1 MNCGIIV
8 EGLIGGY
15 MREVKNVKGKT
26 YFLFAIALFVIFLLI
41 DNFTQL
47 FLSEMFGGTFMEW
60 EYWVRVISRMIPA
73 TLWFCLFW
81 LANKQ
86 SIRKMNFNFL
96 ECSEKISKRN
106 YCIAVAF
113 LILAIFFN
121 YMNWGNFKFLVEF
134 RNAGLIGFIAQHIY
148 YLAEIV
154 ITTVLIV
161 LFQKSCETWFKKENI
176 PFGGMIGALTW
187 GLVHIFTQNSLLV
200 GLLGFVYGFGF
211 GTIYLILE
219 KNYKMTVF
227 FLFLMFVL

>member
-1 MNCGIIV
+1 MS
-8 EGLIGGY
+8 
-15 MREVKNVKGKT
+15 EVKNVKGKS

-47 FLSEMFGGTFMEW
+47 SLGIIFGGTFLEW

-73 TLWFCLFW
+73 TLWFCLLL
-81 LANKQ
+81 LANKE
-86 SIRKMNFNFL
+86 SISKMDFNFL
-96 ECSEKISKRN
+96 ESGKNISQKN
-106 YCIAVAF
+106 YFIAVAF
-113 LILAIFFN
+113 LIVAMFFN
-121 YMNWGNFKFLVEF
+121 YMNWGNFKLLVEF

-154 ITTVLIV
+154 IVTALIV

-176 PFGGMIGALTW
+176 PYGGIIVAFTW
-187 GLVHIFTQNSLLV
+187 GLVHIFTKNSLVV
-200 GLLGFVYGFGF
+200 GLLSFVYGFGF

-219 KNYKMTVF
+219 RNYKSTVI